1 MARRAD
7 STPTRPSGLPSF
19 HLRAGFIFQKFSVP
33 TQIAPHHHG
42 FQPDGCRRFIGGTVE
57 MEQTSLCIFVAAH
70 REAAKREA
78 RALHPCR
85 LFDEERGGAL
95 KRNRLEICL

>member
-1 MARRAD
+1 MPD
-7 STPTRPSGLPSF
+7 SF
-19 HLRAGFIFQKFSVP
+19 FQKFSVP

-85 LFDEERGGAL
+85 PFDEERGSAL
-95 KRNRLEICL
+95 KRNRFEMPVKTLTFDDPEF